1 MGPAAGSR
9 WQYNRAQL
17 SNSDQPMPEFVTT
30 PPAHSRGE
38 PEDAGGRRHQGGRAL
53 PVTVN
58 GEVIGAIAA
67 GGAKIEQDVL
77 VAQAALAAIGGQ
89 QT

>member
-1 MGPAAGSR
+1 MGPLAVPDGSTTAR
-9 WQYNRAQL
+9 SFRTVITPCRNL
-17 SNSDQPMPEFVTT
+17 SH
-30 PPAHSRGE
+30 PPAYSRGE
-38 PEDAGGRRHQGGRAL
+38 PEDAGGRRRQGGRAL

-67 GGAKIEQDVL
+67 AGAKIEQDVL
-77 VAQAALAAIGGQ
+77 IAQAALAVIGGR